1 MINLSTTPKDQILPD
16 GDFKPPSVI
25 IQAQQG
31 WGRLQLKELWQYR
44 SLLRTLILRDTKSRY
59 RATAVGPFWFIIGP
73 FINMVILSLVFG
85 RMAQFDSEG
94 MPYPIFLYT
103 ATLPWSLFAN
113 SFERARGSL
122 LEYMSWISKVYIPHL
137 MIPLVSIGTNLL
149 EWAISFLILLGLMV
163 FYQIHI
169 TWSILLLPFYL
180 VLALVSALSLSLWV
194 APLSVPFRDV
204 GRFSSYVIQALYFLT
219 PIVYSSEIIPEEWL
233 WAYQLNPMYWV
244 VEGFRWIFLGT
255 GQGPQWYMLIPIGM
269 VIALLI
275 SGAYVFERFSRNI
288 VDIQ

>member
-1 MINLSTTPKDQILPD
+1 MINIPIIPKDEILPG
-16 GDFKPPSVI
+16 GDFIPPPVI

-31 WGRLQLKELWQYR
+31 WGRLQLKEVWEYR
-44 SLLRTLILRDTKSRY
+44 PLLRTLVIRDLKSRY

-85 RMAQFDSEG
+85 KMAQFDSEG
-94 MPYPIFLYT
+94 MPYPIFLYS

-113 SFERARGSL
+113 SFERGRGSL
-122 LEYMSWISKVYIPHL
+122 LEFMSWMSKVYIPHL
-137 MIPLVSIGTNLL
+137 MIPLISIGTTLV

-163 FYQIHI
+163 FYQLHI
-169 TWSILLLPFYL
+169 DWSIVLLPFYM
-180 VLALVSALSLSLWV
+180 VFALVSALSIGLWV

-255 GQGPQWYMLIPIGM
+255 GQGPQWYMLIPVGM
-269 VIALLI
+269 VVTLLI

-288 VDIQ
+288 VDIH